1 LPRLPREQ
9 HALAAR
15 FKGRLADDL
24 RFSPKVVLAVSG
36 GADSMALLE
45 LWSLER
51 DVSVDVV
58 AYVDHGLRPEAA
70 NEVAEVRRAA
80 ERHGATFRF
89 AALDGTRSDEASLR
103 DSRYAALWHIVE
115 AVDAAFLLTG
125 HTRDDQVETILH
137 RLVRGAGRNGLAGM
151 RERRGALARPLL
163 DFRREELRAFLRA
176 LSVEWCEDS
185 SNRDN
190 RYLRNRLRN
199 EVIPQL
205 ERELGDGCLDHLPDM
220 ARLWAAEEAYLE
232 SEAAR
237 FGSVAERGATRD
249 RRLETAILL
258 SAPRALRTRITK
270 RWLAARSGRP
280 PESFTRA
287 ELERVLE
294 LAERSNGDCSIDLAG
309 VTVHAC
315 DGELRATSRP
325 AGERERQ
332 GECNG

>member
-9 HALAAR
+9 HALSAR
-15 FKGRLADDL
+15 FKASLAEDL
-24 RFSPKVVLAVSG
+24 RSAERVVLAVSG

-51 DVSVDVV
+51 DVSADVV
-58 AYVDHGLRPEAA
+58 VYVDHGLRSEAA
-70 NEVAEVRRAA
+70 NEAASVRRAA

-89 AALDGTRSDEASLR
+89 AALDGTRADEASLR
-103 DSRYAALWHIVE
+103 DSRYAVLWRVVE
-115 AVDAAFLLTG
+115 EVGAAFLLTG

-137 RLVRGAGRNGLAGM
+137 RLVRGAGRRGLSGM

-163 DFRREELRAFLRA
+163 DLRREELRAFLSA
-176 LSVEWCEDS
+176 LAVEWCEDA

-190 RYLRNRLRN
+190 RYLRNRIRN

-205 ERELGDGCLDHLPDM
+205 ERELGDDCLDHLPDM
-220 ARLWAAEEAYLE
+220 ARLWAEEEAYLE

-237 FGSVAERGATRD
+237 FGSVAELGAATD

-258 SAPRALRTRITK
+258 AAPRALHTRIAK

-294 LAERSNGDCSIDLAG
+294 LARRSSGECAIDLAG
-309 VTVHAC
+309 VTVLVC
-315 DGELRATSRP
+315 GGELRATPRP
-325 AGERERQ
+325 LGARERQ
-332 GECNG
+332 GECKG